1 MIAICARPCDS
12 SQILNAVQ
20 QTWKTLPGQ
29 TTIPSFKIWFL
40 SHRITT
46 PNNIIWLKTSAVG
59 VYWCTRTWSRAP
71 IGIYQIIY
79 GNDLYGHWYYTES
92 MPLSFMCTDGIFLFL
107 NMNLSLLLSFCTLSC
122 VFQSALM
129 DSYSLNYGVME
140 LIRFERNLI
149 DSLDNYFERQE
160 KNGISFDSE
169 VTK

>member
-1 MIAICARPCDS
+1 
-12 SQILNAVQ
+12 
-20 QTWKTLPGQ
+20 
-29 TTIPSFKIWFL
+29 
-40 SHRITT
+40 
-46 PNNIIWLKTSAVG
+46 
-59 VYWCTRTWSRAP
+59 
-71 IGIYQIIY
+71 
-79 GNDLYGHWYYTES
+79 

-140 LIRFERNLI
+140 FIRFERNLI